1 MDFSKHNTN
10 RLELIEST
18 EDLIKNLKGI
28 ELLLDKHD
36 KYIRDIIARGTSY
49 VFYKFDGKDRFIPS
63 RFIGY
68 KNITPDKHKNAIN
81 KQGGAT
87 NYAISK
93 ILKLECCVS
102 KRKEE
107 QLHVFFEN
115 LFGSTSEIH
124 NKEHKFWE
132 TDISLFPTLE
142 QQEDKLYQEVVLL
155 NKNRTYADV
164 DLRNYGKIEK
174 KTIKPTRLISYFI
187 RDPQVVADAL
197 LLANGVCQGCGAEC
211 LEYGKET
218 KVFKRS
224 DDSIFLE
231 VHHIKP
237 LSEGGLDML
246 ENACALCP
254 TCHRLLHHGQERDK
268 KKIIERIKKTR
279 EEKLKEHTNVLQQ
292 KTSSN

>member
-1 MDFSKHNTN
+1 MDFSKQNTN
-10 RLELIEST
+10 RLELIESK
-18 EDLIKNLKGI
+18 EDLIINLKRI
-28 ELLLDKHD
+28 ELLLDMHD

-68 KNITPDKHKNAIN
+68 KNITPDKHKKAIN

-87 NYAISK
+87 NQAISK
-93 ILKLECCVS
+93 ILKLECCAS
-102 KRKEE
+102 KHMEDR
-107 QLHVFFEN
+107 LHNFFEKS
-115 LFGSTSEIH
+115 FGSTGEIY

-132 TDISLFPTLE
+132 TDISIFPTLKQE
-142 QQEDKLYQEVVLL
+142 EDKLYQEVVLL
-155 NKNRTYADV
+155 NKNRTHI

-174 KTIKPTRLISYFI
+174 QTIKPTKLISYFV

-197 LLANGVCQGCGAEC
+197 WLANGVCQGCGAEC

-224 DDSIFLE
+224 DESIFLE
-231 VHHIKP
+231 VHHITP

-254 TCHRLLHHGQERDK
+254 TCHRLLHHGKIEDK
-268 KKIIERIKKTR
+268 EKILKNIKKSRIKK
-279 EEKLKEHTNVLQQ
+279 LKELLGQT
-292 KTSSN
+292 